1 AMSVMLIY
9 ILFLPC
15 ALPVDR
21 QHKPDESS
29 QSLSFLP
36 VPADRGLPA
45 ACPGSWAGA
54 LAVGGIPLFER
65 AGRAGA
71 RANPGG
77 AHRLS
82 GAEPWAWRQ
91 WCPGPLWWL
100 ADGPV
105 SHGGFIGP
113 GAGGCFLAGGCG
125 RHRRWG

>member
-71 RANPGG
+71 LANPGG

-82 GAEPWAWRQ
+82 GAEPRSGRQ
-91 WCPGPLWWL
+91 WRPGPVRCV

-105 SHGGFIGP
+105 SHRALL
-113 GAGGCFLAGGCG
+113 GAGVGGCFRAAGGG
-125 RHRRWG
+125 GYH